1 MNESRILACCG
12 FGHRE
17 VFQNIS
23 EQLDRA
29 VLDATE
35 QGCTLFYTGAMGE
48 FDNLFS
54 AAVRKAKKSYPNIK
68 LVCVK
73 PYMTKEINK
82 SGEYLYTLY
91 DDIIIPTELADVHY
105 KSVITKRNRW
115 IISHSDVIIIYT
127 VRNYGGAYNALKYAR
142 AQSKT
147 IFMLEA

>member
-1 MNESRILACCG
+1 MNDEKIKACCG

-17 VFQNIS
+17 VYQNITG
-23 EQLDRA
+23 QLERA
-29 VLDATE
+29 VLEAAE
-35 QGCTLFYTGAMGE
+35 RGCTLFYTGAMGE

-54 AAVRKAKKSYPNIK
+54 AAVRKAKKNYPNIK

-73 PYMTKEINK
+73 PYMTKEINE

-105 KSVITKRNRW
+105 KSVITKRNRR
-115 IISHSDVIIIYT
+115 IISHSDVVIIYT
-127 VRNYGGAYNALKYAR
+127 VRNCGGAYNAMKYAR

-147 IFMLEA
+147 IFMLEV